1 MNVQLNGAPLS
12 AFSCELLLR
21 EYEYLADAAAFGRL
35 AQEVIV
41 AALKR
46 LYLGLHDNRGA
57 GTPDCRFND
66 GTSSW
71 AWEIKHTNGQAVNL
85 GPRDIRG
92 LKVDAASSESRPRL
106 VVLDVRFPARL
117 WVFDATSVDEGPLVP
132 DAHADLHQHVEATN
146 LTDGV
151 DRILRN
157 CDVDLLGPEIQAK
170 SVVQERAR
178 FSGEEMTG
186 FEASTRDGRPV
197 RRKGPATKRMR
208 E

>member
-1 MNVQLNGAPLS
+1 MNVKPNGAPLS

-46 LYLGLHDNRGA
+46 FHPGLHDNRGA

-71 AWEIKHTNGQAVNL
+71 AWEIKHTNGEAVNI
-85 GPRDIRG
+85 GARDIRG
-92 LKVDAASSESRPRL
+92 LKVDAASSVARPRL
-106 VVLDVRFPARL
+106 VVLGVRFPARL
-117 WVFDATSVDEGPLVP
+117 WVLNATSVEAGPLVP
-132 DAHADLHQHVEATN
+132 DTHADLHQHVEATN
-146 LTDGV
+146 LADAV

-186 FEASTRDGRPV
+186 LDASTHIGRPV